1 MALHEALLLRP
12 LPDGLLLHLNLT
24 VSTSSQ
30 DLRHLELFPRAIAEL
45 VLSNRVAEAHVSLTR
60 GRWLHERWG
69 AQPEPAP
76 LGGVVAAWLPTAQSQ
91 RAWDGLRQA
100 LGASLCAS
108 LSEAMDMEGEGEAAA
123 SGDAPLQWP
132 WMESAP
138 SAVPPLTSLA
148 RRWAVWGREAVCT
161 ENIAA
166 WLQLWPC
173 RDAAGP
179 ARLLGGALR
188 PQLLGGRFTSLR
200 LRLLRECAS
209 IERDDGSCEAP
220 RLVLRLGLTVLTSAD
235 APTVLAAIGG
245 GGPTPA
251 SGGGADGAA
260 DGVRACPLATSSRL
274 QLQLPAQTAV
284 GDLATTAS
292 DDGDDGDDVDDAS
305 SDVEVRVAPRPTV
318 WNRVAEA
325 APAWQQLEWPLS
337 PTAPLHLRL
346 QWSSG
351 AAAQQRTGR
360 PSVAPPPLGAR
371 RTVGGWELQRAALE
385 LRLVSRAAVPMRV
398 EGVEHLPW
406 RVVPAAHTLAL
417 FLNGTAT
424 PVSAPL
430 ASLRIAPPNAGSAPR
445 STAAAPPLLG
455 ASASPPPPPPPHRL
469 EWRVTLPP
477 FTTMLLSLQLERPFI
492 PVDELPSDA
501 SRGIDLGSVALRYQ
515 LQNGA
520 EGADEPTRLL
530 FTEGALLPVPLAD
543 QSMPYNVISITS
555 TLLAL
560 FGGSMFNLLARRHLP
575 LHRPDTKAGTK

>member
-1 MALHEALLLRP
+1 MDDALDDALLLRP

-24 VSTSSQ
+24 VSTSSD
-30 DLRHLELFPRAIAEL
+30 DLRHLEFFPRAIAEL

-69 AQPEPAP
+69 VQPEPAP
-76 LGGVVAAWLPTAQSQ
+76 LGGTVAAWLPTAHSQ

-108 LSEAMDMEGEGEAAA
+108 LSESMDMEGDGDAVA

-132 WMESAP
+132 WMESTPEAVAP
-138 SAVPPLTSLA
+138 MASLV

-161 ENIAA
+161 ENIVA

-200 LRLLRECAS
+200 LRLVRECGV
-209 IERDDGSCEAP
+209 IERDAPCEMP
-220 RLVLRLGLTVLTSAD
+220 RLVLRLGLTVLTDAD

-245 GGPTPA
+245 GP
-251 SGGGADGAA
+251 DGAA
-260 DGVRACPLATSSRL
+260 DGGVRACPLATSSRL
-274 QLQLPAQTAV
+274 QLQLPAQTTV
-284 GDLATTAS
+284 GDVSTAGS
-292 DDGDDGDDVDDAS
+292 DDGNVNDAS
-305 SDVEVRVAPRPTV
+305 PDIDVRVAPRPTS
-318 WNRVAEA
+318 WARGGEA

-337 PTAPLHLRL
+337 PTTPLHLRL
-346 QWSSG
+346 QWIT
-351 AAAQQRTGR
+351 AAQQRTAR
-360 PSVAPPPLGAR
+360 PSVATPTLGAR
-371 RTVGGWELQRAALE
+371 RSVGGWELQRAALG
-385 LRLVSRAAVPMRV
+385 LRLVSHAAVPMHV

-417 FLNGTAT
+417 YLNGTAT
-424 PVSAPL
+424 PVVAPL
-430 ASLRIAPPNAGSAPR
+430 ASLRIASPNAGSA
-445 STAAAPPLLG
+445 AATTLLG
-455 ASASPPPPPPPHRL
+455 ATASRPPPPPHRL
-469 EWRVTLPP
+469 EWHLTLPP

-501 SRGIDLGSVALRYQ
+501 SRGIDLGSVSLRYQ
-515 LQNGA
+515 LQRGA
-520 EGADEPTRLL
+520 EGAEEPTRQF

-575 LHRPDTKAGTK
+575 LHRPNPQCQAKASCTGKL